1 MGLRRRRRTRPRR
14 RMCSQGSVIA
24 LLANLPCSPAAYHH
38 LERMP
43 GSTGLAAELDSRA
56 SERCQAQEE
65 NPGGKWPFFAA
76 HACQALCPHSAALA
90 RRRQC
95 WRRLPFLSTRQHPL
109 HLASQTNPRCRRGFH
124 RPPSVTVWLVTSHMV
139 ASLWGVWFKVN
150 RSVVIPLSRP
160 GVSFVLQV

>member
-1 MGLRRRRRTRPRR
+1 MSFLLIIKRLSPPCSTNPGGSIRSAWPLLAYDGWRRRRRTGPRR

-56 SERCQAQEE
+56 SECCQAQEE

-76 HACQALCPHSAALA
+76 HACQAPRPHSAALA

-109 HLASQTNPRCRRGFH
+109 HLASQTNPLRRRSPH
-124 RPPSVTVWLVTSHMV
+124 RPPPWLCD
-139 ASLWGVWFKVN
+139 
-150 RSVVIPLSRP
+150 
-160 GVSFVLQV
+160 